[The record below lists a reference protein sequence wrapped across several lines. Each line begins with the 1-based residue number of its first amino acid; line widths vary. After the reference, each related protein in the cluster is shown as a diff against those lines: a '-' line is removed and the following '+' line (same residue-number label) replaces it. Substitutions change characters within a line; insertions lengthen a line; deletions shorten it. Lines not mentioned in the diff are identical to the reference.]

1 MIGSLLY
8 LTASRS
14 DITFSVG
21 VCSRYQACPKESYL
35 IALKHI
41 IRYNID
47 GILEL
52 GLWYLF
58 NTHFDVATLMLIGL
72 EMWMIGKTLQ
82 VVFLFFYIGNRL
94 VAWLSKKQNFVSL
107 STAEVEY
114 IAAGSCCSQLLW
126 IKQMLR
132 DYGIDQW
139 TMVVFCDNNSTINIS
154 KNHVIHSKTNTLTLG
169 ITSFLT

>member
-8 LTASRS
+8 LTASRP
-14 DITFSVG
+14 DIAFSVG
-21 VCSRYQACPKESYL
+21 VCARYQACPKESYL

-47 GILEL
+47 GTFEL

-82 VVFLFFYIGNRL
+82 VVFLFFYIGNCL
-94 VAWLSKKQNFVSL
+94 VAWLSKKQNSVSL
-107 STAEVEY
+107 STTEVEY
-114 IAAGSCCSQLLW
+114 IAVGTCCSQLL
-126 IKQMLR
+126 
-132 DYGIDQW
+132 
-139 TMVVFCDNNSTINIS
+139 
-154 KNHVIHSKTNTLTLG
+154 
-169 ITSFLT
+169 